1 VIATGLHSEPFVPD
15 FPDQNKFSGSIVSP
29 FSIKSPDQVE
39 NKRVVIIG
47 VGKSAT
53 ELAVFAG
60 RYARSCHLVFR
71 KAH

>member
-15 FPDQNKFSGSIVSP
+15 FPGQNKFSGPIVSS

-47 VGKSAT
+47 DGKSAT

-60 RYARSCHLVFR
+60 RYAR
-71 KAH
+71 